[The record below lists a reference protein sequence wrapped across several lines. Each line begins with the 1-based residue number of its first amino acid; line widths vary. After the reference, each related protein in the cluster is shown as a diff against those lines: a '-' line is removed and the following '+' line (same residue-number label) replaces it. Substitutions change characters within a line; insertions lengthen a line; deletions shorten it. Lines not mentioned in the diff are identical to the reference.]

1 MLASLNGFLQKWM
14 PVLTP
19 LSLVVGV
26 LIEGVGQQLLFLV
39 PWLFAFMTLAS
50 SLNLNVRDLKV
61 FVKYPKTILL
71 IIAFLHILMPIWA
84 YIVSV
89 IFFDDHLLTI
99 GFIIAV
105 AVPTGVT
112 SVIWVSMCKGHLPLC
127 LAIVL
132 IDTLLA
138 PFVMP
143 ALLQLIVGEHIAIDT
158 SAIMLDLLWMIV
170 LPSIAGILLNELTKG
185 KVVQRYG
192 KTLAP
197 FSKLALFSIVMLN
210 SSTIAPYVKTIS
222 WELTAVI
229 GAVFF
234 VSVSGYVFA
243 LLLGPLIWKEA
254 SVRTTFIFSGGMR
267 NIAVGVVIATSYFPA
282 KVAMPVVFGML
293 FQQVLA
299 AFFSKMVSRPK
310 TL

>member
-1 MLASLNGFLQKWM
+1 MLASFNVFLQKWM

-26 LIEGVGQQLLFLV
+26 FLEEIGQQLLFLV
-39 PWLFAFMTLAS
+39 PWLFAFMTVVS
-50 SLNLNVRDLKV
+50 SLSLKVRDMKV
-61 FVKYPKTILL
+61 FVHYPKTILFT
-71 IIAFLHILMPIWA
+71 IAFLHIAMPLWA
-84 YIVSV
+84 YIVSIV
-89 IFFDDHLLTI
+89 LFDDHLLTI

-112 SVIWVSMCKGHLPLC
+112 SIIWISLCKGNLPLG

-132 IDTLLA
+132 IDTMLA
-138 PFVMP
+138 PLIMP
-143 ALLQLIVGEHIAIDT
+143 ALLHIIVGEKIAVNT
-158 SAIMLDLLWMIV
+158 SAIMTDLLWMIV
-170 LPSIAGILLNELTKG
+170 LPSIAGIVINELTKG
-185 KVVQRYG
+185 KFVQRYG

-197 FSKLALFSIVMLN
+197 FSKLALFAIVMLN
-210 SSTIAPYVKTIS
+210 SSAIAPYVKNIS
-222 WELTAVI
+222 WELAGVI

-234 VSVSGYVFA
+234 VSVSGYLFA
-243 LLLGPLIWKEA
+243 HWIGKLLWNDETI
-254 SVRTTFIFSGGMR
+254 RTTFVFNGGMR

-299 AFFSKMVSRPK
+299 ATFSRVVAK
-310 TL
+310 

>member
-1 MLASLNGFLQKWM
+1 MLARFNGFLQKWM

-26 LIEGVGQQLLFLV
+26 LIEDIGQQLLFLV
-39 PWLFAFMTLAS
+39 PWLFAFMTIVS
-50 SLNLNVRDLKV
+50 SLSLKIRDLKV
-61 FVKYPKTILL
+61 FVNYPKTILFS
-71 IIAFLHILMPIWA
+71 IAFLHILMPIWA
-84 YIVSV
+84 YVVSV
-89 IFFDDHLLTI
+89 VLFDDHLLTV

-112 SVIWVSMCKGHLPLC
+112 SIIWVTLCKGHLPLA

-143 ALLQLIVGEHIAIDT
+143 VLLHVIVGEKIAIDT
-158 SAIMLDLLWMIV
+158 AAIMMDLLWMIV
-170 LPSIAGILLNELTKG
+170 LPSLAGIAMNELTKG
-185 KVVQRYG
+185 EVVKRYG

-197 FSKLALFSIVMLN
+197 FSKLSLFAIVMLN
-210 SSTIAPYVKTIS
+210 SSAIAPYVKTIS
-222 WELTAVI
+222 WELAGVI

-234 VSVSGYVFA
+234 VSVSGYMFA
-243 LLLGPLIWKEA
+243 HWIGKWVWRDVAI
-254 SVRTTFIFSGGMR
+254 RTTFVFNGGMR

-282 KVAMPVVFGML
+282 KAAMPVVFGML

-299 AFFSKMVSRPK
+299 ALFSKVVTK
-310 TL
+310 